1 METSKRIVQAAFVVA
16 VSLSMCAMGQA
27 QQMSDTEAG
36 FWVQDMLFTAGT
48 AHALG
53 QGAYAPPLS
62 LAYDP
67 TYVANLGRA
76 PVAGDPTASDIFGL
90 HWFTNLIV
98 SSASANAAAQAPAA
112 LPGSFGSALGTPAT
126 DQVQLFNARQQGTS
140 AEELILNFLLGM
152 NANDPRLSSGA
163 PAAQTTTQSV
173 TQTTTQTGTQSSSS
187 GSSGGNYGW
196 LTSGMY

>member
-1 METSKRIVQAAFVVA
+1 MGIQQRLFQVLFFVSVQLAMGAMGHA
-16 VSLSMCAMGQA
+16 QQLSEGQA
-27 QQMSDTEAG
+27 Q
-36 FWVQDMLFTAGT
+36 FWLGNVLIDAGT

-53 QGAYAPPLS
+53 QGAYAPQLP

-67 TYVANLGRA
+67 TYVANQGRA

-98 SSASANAAAQAPAA
+98 ANASANAAAQAPAA
-112 LPGSFGSALGTPAT
+112 LPGSFGAGLGTSAA
-126 DQVQLFNARQQGTS
+126 DQVQLFNARQQS
-140 AEELILNFLLGM
+140 ASPDELILNFLLGM

-163 PAAQTTTQSV
+163 PAAQTTQSA
-173 TQTTTQTGTQSSSS
+173 TQTATQTSTQSSSS

>member
-1 METSKRIVQAAFVVA
+1 MGIKPRLFQVLFFVSVQ
-16 VSLSMCAMGQA
+16 LSVGVMGRAQQLSEGQA
-27 QQMSDTEAG
+27 QFWLGNVLLDAG
-36 FWVQDMLFTAGT
+36 M

-53 QGAYAPPLS
+53 QGAYAPQLP

-67 TYVANLGRA
+67 AYVANQGRV

-98 SSASANAAAQAPAA
+98 ANASANAAAQAPAG
-112 LPGSFGSALGTPAT
+112 LPGSFGAGLGTSLA
-126 DQVQLFNARQQGTS
+126 DQLQLFTARQQSTTPD
-140 AEELILNFLLGM
+140 ELILNFLLGM
-152 NANDPRLSSGA
+152 NANDPRLALGTSA
-163 PAAQTTTQSV
+163 AQVTQAAPQPAAQTATQS
-173 TQTTTQTGTQSSSS
+173 QSS